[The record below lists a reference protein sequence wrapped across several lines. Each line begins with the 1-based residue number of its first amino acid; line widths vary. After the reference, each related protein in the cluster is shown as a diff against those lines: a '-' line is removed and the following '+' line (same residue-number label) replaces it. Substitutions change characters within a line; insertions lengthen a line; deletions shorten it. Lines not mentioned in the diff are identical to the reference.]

1 MYNVYCVL
9 LKYGHVY
16 INFKYIFDS
25 STHICMAICIDVEI
39 FVLVHFALDSI
50 NAILLILLSNSVLFY
65 LQGFKKNKGWGR
77 PCLLPDFIIN
87 NDFILLI
94 ILCFLICR
102 LKIWLPPKPQK
113 NVCEESCLFRRYKF
127 SVKVGTIIRKFY
139 FLNK

>member
-1 MYNVYCVL
+1 MAMFIYILNTFL
-9 LKYGHVY
+9 THLHV
-16 INFKYIFDS
+16 
-25 STHICMAICIDVEI
+25 CMAICIDVEI

-50 NAILLILLSNSVLFY
+50 NAILLILLSNNVLFY
-65 LQGFKKNKGWGR
+65 LQGFKKKKVGR